1 MASEWFISGNPTKY
15 DVVSA
20 FKELDKIDWKQST
33 NIVVEDIVYLYV
45 SQGVPGCKV

>member
-20 FKELDKIDWKQST
+20 FKELDKIDWK
-33 NIVVEDIVYLYV
+33 
-45 SQGVPGCKV
+45 